1 MRLKI
6 SSSPHFHSK
15 NSTSSIMWNVSL
27 ALAPAAIW
35 GVYVF
40 GLRAL
45 LILVVSIAA
54 SVVTEY
60 LLGLIDGE
68 RGLKQSTLSDGSAF
82 LTGLL
87 VGMNMSPLVPVLI
100 PIIASAF
107 AIGIVKWIF
116 GGLGQN
122 WMNPA
127 LGGRVFV
134 FFSFTSLMSNYQ
146 MPKTLPALTGASADA
161 IGSATP
167 LSYVKTSITNG
178 LLNQSPSA
186 IMTNGGYPT
195 TDFAQNLAQT
205 LHISPYAVD
214 AFFGNIGG
222 CIGEV
227 SAFLLLVG
235 GIYLCVKKIISWHI
249 PVTFI
254 CFFALLTWMF
264 SGYRSGFGFAS
275 GEVLGQVFSGGLF
288 LGAIFMATDM
298 VTSPIT
304 KKGQV
309 IFGLGCGFWTF
320 LFRYFGSLPE
330 AVSLAIILM
339 NILTP
344 TIDRYVVPKKFGY
357 IKPVKEAN

>member
-1 MRLKI
+1 
-6 SSSPHFHSK
+6 
-15 NSTSSIMWNVSL
+15 MWNVSL
-27 ALAPAAIW
+27 ALTPASLW

-45 LILVVSIAA
+45 IVLLVSIA
-54 SVVTEY
+54 SSLLTEY
-60 LLGLIDGE
+60 LLGLMDGKNT
-68 RGLKQSTLSDGSAF
+68 LKNSTLIDGSAF

-87 VGMNMSPLVPVLI
+87 IGMNMSPLVPLWVPLF
-100 PIIASAF
+100 ASAF

-116 GGLGQN
+116 GGLGYN

-134 FFSFTSLMSNYQ
+134 FFSFTSLMSKYEL
-146 MPKTLPALTGASADA
+146 PSTLAAVDS
-161 IGSATP
+161 IGGATP
-167 LSYVKTSITNG
+167 LGFVKTAING
-178 LLNQSPSA
+178 GQLNQTPSS
-186 IMTNGGYPT
+186 IMASAGYPT
-195 TDFAQNLAQT
+195 TNFAQNIAST
-205 LHISPYAVD
+205 LNISPYTVD

-227 SAFLLLVG
+227 SAFLLLIG
-235 GIYLCVKKIISWHI
+235 GIYLCIKKIISWHV

-254 CFFALLTWMF
+254 GSFAILTWMF
-264 SGYRSGFGFAS
+264 SGFRSGMGFAS
-275 GEVLGQVFSGGLF
+275 GEILTQIFSGGLF

-309 IFGLGCGFWTF
+309 IFGLGCGFFTF
-320 LFRYFGSLPE
+320 LIRYFGSLPE

-339 NILTP
+339 NMVVP
-344 TIDRYVVPKKFGY
+344 TLDRYIMPKKFGAV
-357 IKPVKEAN
+357 KKAKEAK

>member
-1 MRLKI
+1 MRII

-27 ALAPAAIW
+27 ALTPAALW

-40 GLRAL
+40 GLRS
-45 LILVVSIAA
+45 LVVLLVSIV
-54 SVVTEY
+54 SSLLTEY
-60 LLGLIDGE
+60 LLGFIDDNKS
-68 RGLKQSTLSDGSAF
+68 LKKSSLSDGSAF

-87 VGMNMSPLVPVLI
+87 IGMNMSPLVPFWV
-100 PIIASAF
+100 PVMASAF

-116 GGLGQN
+116 GGLGYN

-134 FFSFTSLMSNYQ
+134 FFSFTSLMSNYKL
-146 MPKTLPALTGASADA
+146 PSTLAAVDA

-167 LSYVKTSITNG
+167 LGFVKTSING
-178 LLNQSPSA
+178 GIINQTPSA
-186 IMTNGGYPT
+186 IMASAGYPT
-195 TDFAQNLAQT
+195 TDFAQKISSLFN
-205 LHISPYAVD
+205 ISPYTVD

-227 SAFLLLVG
+227 SAVLLLIG
-235 GIYLCVKKIISWHI
+235 GIYLCVKKIISWHV
-249 PVTFI
+249 PLTFI
-254 CFFALLTWMF
+254 GSFAILTWMF
-264 SGYRSGFGFAS
+264 SGYRTGMGFAS
-275 GEVLGQVFSGGLF
+275 GEVLSQVFSGGLF

-304 KKGQV
+304 KKGQI
-309 IFGLGCGFWTF
+309 IFGLGCGFFTF
-320 LFRYFGSLPE
+320 LIRYFGSLPE

-339 NILTP
+339 NMVVP
-344 TIDRYVVPKKFGY
+344 TIDRYIMPTKFGA
-357 IKPVKEAN
+357 VKKAKETK